1 MKEHKVRLVQSG
13 PGVYEADFDTKEP
26 GNYVVA
32 LNYRGRENKNGI
44 LLGGLATT
52 ISPEMRDLKS
62 NEAKLREIAERTNG
76 RYLTPWIPPAGGL
89 FTRQGLKQTA
99 SPLPV
104 WDVLLPFLLALI
116 LLDVAIRRIAWDWES
131 TKRLAVGATD
141 WVKSFTTTRQVET
154 RESLDALR
162 KVREEVAETKFKPAT
177 EKGAAV
183 TAGAARP
190 DPKARFEAGKG
201 VEGDISK
208 VVGGASDKPLP
219 AAPKKIE
226 PKGGGAPGAAMGGL
240 MEAKRR
246 AQQKIREKEQGES

>member
-1 MKEHKVRLVQSG
+1 
-13 PGVYEADFDTKEP
+13 
-26 GNYVVA
+26 
-32 LNYRGRENKNGI
+32 
-44 LLGGLATT
+44 
-52 ISPEMRDLKS
+52 MRDLKS
-62 NEAKLREIAERTNG
+62 NEAKLREIADRTNG
-76 RYLTPWIPPAGGL
+76 RFLAPWVPPPGGL
-89 FTRQGLKQTA
+89 FTREGLKQTA

-131 TKRLAVGATD
+131 TKRLGAGATN

-177 EKGAAV
+177 DRGAAV

-201 VEGDISK
+201 VEGDISS
-208 VVGGASDKPLP
+208 VVGGETDKPIP

-226 PKGGGAPGAAMGGL
+226 PKGGTAGGAMGGL
-240 MEAKRR
+240 M
-246 AQQKIREKEQGES
+246 